1 MTMASDGIR
10 AHRRSGNKAW
20 KQVVA
25 SYREPSVWRATWQL
39 VNTLVPYALLWCA
52 LYWAIGVSYWLALA
66 LVLPAAGLLVR
77 LFIIFHDCAHG
88 SFFKSKAAN
97 NLVGVVT
104 GALTFTPFHR
114 WRAQHATHHASSGD
128 LDRRGAGD
136 VWTLTVREYLERSYW
151 GRLWYRLGR
160 NPVILL
166 LVAPLFYFVVV
177 QRFCPNSARRRER
190 HSVYWMNLA
199 ILGLAA
205 TLSVLLGLKAYLM
218 IQLTVMAVAGTAGM
232 WLFYMQHQ
240 FDGAYWERRGEWD
253 YTAAALQGSSYY
265 KLPPILRWFSGNIG
279 FHHVH
284 HLSPGIPNYNLERCH
299 HADAMF
305 LAVKPITLLASLRSL
320 SLRLWDEERKRL
332 VGFRHLRP
340 ALRAAT
346 P

>member
-1 MTMASDGIR
+1 MASDGIR
-10 AHRRSGNKAW
+10 ANRRSGNKTW

-39 VNTLVPYALLWCA
+39 VNTLVPYALLWYA
-52 LYWAIGVSYWLALA
+52 MYWAISVSYWLALA
-66 LVLPAAGLLVR
+66 LAIPAAGLLVR

-97 NLVGVVT
+97 NLVGVVA

-114 WRAQHATHHASSGD
+114 WRAKHATHHASSGD

-136 VWTLTVREYLERSYW
+136 VWTLTVREYLERSFW
-151 GRLWYRLGR
+151 KRLSYRLGR

-166 LVAPLFYFVVV
+166 LIAPLFYFVVA
-177 QRFCPNSARRRER
+177 QRFCPSSARRRER
-190 HSVYWMNLA
+190 HSVYWMNLG
-199 ILGLAA
+199 IFGLAA
-205 TLSVLLGLKAYLM
+205 TLSVVLGLKAYLL

-240 FDGAYWERRGEWD
+240 FDGAYWERRDEWD

-299 HADAMF
+299 HAGAMF
-305 LAVKPITLLASLRSL
+305 LEVKPITLLSSLRSL

-340 ALRAAT
+340 AQ
-346 P
+346 

>member
-1 MTMASDGIR
+1 MTSDGTR
-10 AHRRSGNKAW
+10 ANRRSGNKAW

-25 SYREPSVWRATWQL
+25 SYRQPSAGRAAWQL
-39 VNTLVPYALLWCA
+39 LNTLLPYALLWYAMDWA
-52 LYWAIGVSYWLALA
+52 LGVSYWLMLALA
-66 LVLPAAGLLVR
+66 LPAAGLLVR

-97 NLVGVVT
+97 TLVGLVA
-104 GALTFTPFHR
+104 GALTFTPFER
-114 WRAQHATHHASSGD
+114 WRAKHADHHASSGD

-136 VWTLTVREYLERSYW
+136 VWTLTVREYLDRSYW
-151 GRLWYRLGR
+151 QRLSYRLTR

-166 LVAPLFYFVVV
+166 LVAPLFYFVVA
-177 QRFCPNSARRRER
+177 QRFCPSSVRRRER

-205 TLSVLLGLKAYLM
+205 TLSAVLGLKAYLL

-232 WLFYMQHQ
+232 WLFYTQHQ
-240 FDGAYWERRGEWD
+240 FDGAYWERRDDWD

-265 KLPPILRWFSGNIG
+265 KLPAILRWFSGNIG

-284 HLSPGIPNYNLERCH
+284 HLSPGIPNYNLRKCH
-299 HADAMF
+299 DAGAMF
-305 LAVKPITLLASLRSL
+305 LEVKPMTLLSSLQSL
-320 SLRLWDEERKRL
+320 SLRLWDEERKQL

-340 ALRAAT
+340 AA
-346 P
+346 